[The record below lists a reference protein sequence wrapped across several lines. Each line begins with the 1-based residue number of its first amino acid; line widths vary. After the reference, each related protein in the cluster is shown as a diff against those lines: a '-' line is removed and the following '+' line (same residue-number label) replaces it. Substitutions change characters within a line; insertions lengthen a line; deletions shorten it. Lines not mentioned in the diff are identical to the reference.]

1 MISGGE
7 TDFKARPLGWSFKPS
22 RWRSGCVFLSTPDFT
37 AILNRI
43 GWNFTF
49 CAVQVQRSDLRMGC
63 LKSGSGQSRSWRG
76 GGGGGI
82 IDQKRHLLLFS
93 SQSWAPDRIF
103 QVWGLIVCWHFKF
116 LGIFQKILLA
126 EWLLTKCSVF
136 IQWGPRQSAIYA
148 FWLLGLCVDLRSQSA
163 MCPGDWCLCLGN

>member
-1 MISGGE
+1 MRVSLHSRFYSNIKQNWLKLYILCSAGAALWLENGLFEKWKWTEQELERGRRGE
-7 TDFKARPLGWSFKPS
+7 
-22 RWRSGCVFLSTPDFT
+22 
-37 AILNRI
+37 
-43 GWNFTF
+43 
-49 CAVQVQRSDLRMGC
+49 
-63 LKSGSGQSRSWRG
+63 
-76 GGGGGI
+76 GGI